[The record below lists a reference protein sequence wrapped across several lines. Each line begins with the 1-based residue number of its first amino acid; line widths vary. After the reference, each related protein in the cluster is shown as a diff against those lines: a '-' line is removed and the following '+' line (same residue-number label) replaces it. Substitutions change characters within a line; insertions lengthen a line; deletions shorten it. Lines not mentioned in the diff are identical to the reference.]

1 MNILQACQNPEIF
14 APWFRKPETY
24 LAWHAFLAAMFGLPM
39 TEEQLD
45 LYRKHTGRSE
55 PPTEAQRE
63 AWMVIGRRG
72 GKSFH
77 MALIAVYLACFFD
90 YREYLAPGERATVL
104 VIATDRRQARVIL
117 RYVRAM
123 LDNIDV
129 LKDMVERDT
138 ADSFD
143 LDNFTTIE
151 VGTASFRSTRG
162 YTYAAVLC
170 DELAFWR
177 TDDAAEP
184 DYAILDA
191 IRPGMA
197 SIPTS
202 MLLCASSPH
211 ARRGALW
218 DAFKRYWG
226 KDDAPLVWKA
236 TTREMNPTIS
246 QSVVDRA
253 LERDHASAMAEYG
266 AEFRADIEDHDP
278 KDIVS
283 EMRRQEV
290 RAWLRTLKPE
300 ERTKAVRN
308 ASDPLIKE
316 AALSV
321 PAEVSGLLPSTRD
334 DLTRELI
341 EARYG
346 DEIAALN
353 ELDEAVSTVERAVD
367 GARDD
372 VREALGMV
380 PHDFNAEFRDVEDEI
395 DRLAE
400 IRASK
405 PQPKIDFDSVMSTVK
420 ALNVDEQDQLVHAIK
435 LEQKRADDR
444 AFRDEIARL
453 SGKAA

>member
-1 MNILQACQNPEIF
+1 MHNADSKFPGKDRSDKGKWIGPWMPQWRDRGDSGPFTTLRQLYSDIQGASEGLKARRDALKQTGKYTDAGIADKLKAVARGETIPAIRTAAAESVRKYRLEIES
-14 APWFRKPETY
+14 RR
-24 LAWHAFLAAMFGLPM
+24 AAMKPF
-39 TEEQLD
+39 E
-45 LYRKHTGRSE
+45 
-55 PPTEAQRE
+55 
-63 AWMVIGRRG
+63 
-72 GKSFH
+72 
-77 MALIAVYLACFFD
+77 
-90 YREYLAPGERATVL
+90 
-104 VIATDRRQARVIL
+104 
-117 RYVRAM
+117 
-123 LDNIDV
+123 
-129 LKDMVERDT
+129 
-138 ADSFD
+138 
-143 LDNFTTIE
+143 
-151 VGTASFRSTRG
+151 
-162 YTYAAVLC
+162 
-170 DELAFWR
+170 
-177 TDDAAEP
+177 
-184 DYAILDA
+184 
-191 IRPGMA
+191 
-197 SIPTS
+197 
-202 MLLCASSPH
+202 
-211 ARRGALW
+211 
-218 DAFKRYWG
+218 
-226 KDDAPLVWKA
+226 
-236 TTREMNPTIS
+236 
-246 QSVVDRA
+246 
-253 LERDHASAMAEYG
+253 
-266 AEFRADIEDHDP
+266 HDP

-300 ERTKAVRN
+300 ERTKAVRG

-405 PQPKIDFDSVMSTVK
+405 PRPPIDFDSVMSTVK
-420 ALNVDEQDQLVHAIK
+420 ALNVDEQDQLVNEIK

>member
-1 MNILQACQNPEIF
+1 MHNAGSKFPGKDRSDKGKWIGPWMPQWRDRGESGPFTTLRKLYSDIQGASEGLKAKRDALKQTGKYTDAGIADKLKEVARGETIPAIRTAAAESVRKYRLEIES
-14 APWFRKPETY
+14 RR
-24 LAWHAFLAAMFGLPM
+24 AAM
-39 TEEQLD
+39 
-45 LYRKHTGRSE
+45 K
-55 PPTEAQRE
+55 
-63 AWMVIGRRG
+63 
-72 GKSFH
+72 
-77 MALIAVYLACFFD
+77 
-90 YREYLAPGERATVL
+90 
-104 VIATDRRQARVIL
+104 
-117 RYVRAM
+117 
-123 LDNIDV
+123 
-129 LKDMVERDT
+129 
-138 ADSFD
+138 
-143 LDNFTTIE
+143 
-151 VGTASFRSTRG
+151 
-162 YTYAAVLC
+162 
-170 DELAFWR
+170 AF
-177 TDDAAEP
+177 
-184 DYAILDA
+184 
-191 IRPGMA
+191 
-197 SIPTS
+197 
-202 MLLCASSPH
+202 
-211 ARRGALW
+211 
-218 DAFKRYWG
+218 
-226 KDDAPLVWKA
+226 
-236 TTREMNPTIS
+236 
-246 QSVVDRA
+246 
-253 LERDHASAMAEYG
+253 
-266 AEFRADIEDHDP
+266 DHDP

-300 ERTKAVRN
+300 ERTKAVRS

-380 PHDFNAEFRDVEDEI
+380 QHDFNAEFRDVEDEI

-405 PQPKIDFDSVMSTVK
+405 HQPKIDFDSVMSTVK
-420 ALNVDEQDQLVHAIK
+420 ALNVDEQQQLVSAIK